1 MAVQDGPYNVKAI
14 ESSLQNHVDWMKR
27 IQALQLI
34 QAWAKSEK
42 AHSSPEFVNGIH
54 QLRDLVAEQ
63 VADIR
68 SSVSKEAS
76 LTISILAN
84 NMKDAAFGPLV
95 DVFLTS
101 LLKALGITIEV
112 IASAADSCIQ
122 SVLKS
127 SRIGHYAA
135 IPKLVEA
142 CASRNAS
149 LRKHAMEY
157 MTLTCNQWNPRS
169 MSRHGVPDQISKVLL
184 PALCDAN
191 GDVRAASRKCFWAF
205 HAVDTKKALLVFDKL
220 DSATKVKLIEE
231 GGSGFDFK
239 APTATP
245 SSSYPSGVT
254 SKTTFRSRSLKADGS
269 AKDMN
274 PVVTRLY
281 QPHYFQNRWQRR
293 ANLKE
298 AQDLRECTF
307 TPVILRKQLKTNVK
321 HAAVPMLELD
331 KLAIQ
336 GDLRGCV
343 SPVNA

>member
-1 MAVQDGPYNVKAI
+1 MLKSKGPYNVKAI
-14 ESSLQNHVDWMKR
+14 ESSLQNHVDWIKR

-84 NMKDAAFGPLV
+84 NMKDAAFDPLV

-112 IASAADSCIQ
+112 RITRKRGYIPIVITSAADSCIQ

-135 IPKLVEA
+135 IP
-142 CASRNAS
+142 N
-149 LRKHAMEY
+149 
-157 MTLTCNQWNPRS
+157 
-169 MSRHGVPDQISKVLL
+169 HGVPDQISKVLL

-231 GGSGFDFK
+231 GGSGFDYK

-254 SKTTFRSRSLKADGS
+254 SKTTFRSRSLEADGS
-269 AKDMN
+269 AKDVN

-298 AQDLRECTF
+298 ARDLRECTF

>member
-1 MAVQDGPYNVKAI
+1 MLKSKGPYNVKAI
-14 ESSLQNHVDWMKR
+14 ESSLQNQVDWMKR

-101 LLKALGITIEV
+101 LLKALGITIE
-112 IASAADSCIQ
+112 
-122 SVLKS
+122 
-127 SRIGHYAA
+127 
-135 IPKLVEA
+135 
-142 CASRNAS
+142 
-149 LRKHAMEY
+149 
-157 MTLTCNQWNPRS
+157 
-169 MSRHGVPDQISKVLL
+169 
-184 PALCDAN
+184 
-191 GDVRAASRKCFWAF
+191 
-205 HAVDTKKALLVFDKL
+205 
-220 DSATKVKLIEE
+220 
-231 GGSGFDFK
+231 
-239 APTATP
+239 
-245 SSSYPSGVT
+245 
-254 SKTTFRSRSLKADGS
+254 ADGS
-269 AKDMN
+269 AKDVN

-298 AQDLRECTF
+298 ARDLRECTF

>member
-1 MAVQDGPYNVKAI
+1 MLKSKGPYNVKAI

-101 LLKALGITIEV
+101 LLKALGITIE
-112 IASAADSCIQ
+112 
-122 SVLKS
+122 
-127 SRIGHYAA
+127 
-135 IPKLVEA
+135 
-142 CASRNAS
+142 
-149 LRKHAMEY
+149 
-157 MTLTCNQWNPRS
+157 
-169 MSRHGVPDQISKVLL
+169 
-184 PALCDAN
+184 
-191 GDVRAASRKCFWAF
+191 
-205 HAVDTKKALLVFDKL
+205 KKALLVFDKL

-254 SKTTFRSRSLKADGS
+254 SKTTFRSRSLEADGS
-269 AKDMN
+269 AKDVN

>member
-1 MAVQDGPYNVKAI
+1 MLKSKGPYNVKAI
-14 ESSLQNHVDWMKR
+14 ESSLQNQVDWMKR

-84 NMKDAAFGPLV
+84 NMKDAAFDPLV

-101 LLKALGITIEV
+101 LLKALGITIE
-112 IASAADSCIQ
+112 
-122 SVLKS
+122 
-127 SRIGHYAA
+127 
-135 IPKLVEA
+135 
-142 CASRNAS
+142 
-149 LRKHAMEY
+149 
-157 MTLTCNQWNPRS
+157 
-169 MSRHGVPDQISKVLL
+169 
-184 PALCDAN
+184 
-191 GDVRAASRKCFWAF
+191 
-205 HAVDTKKALLVFDKL
+205 KKALLVFDKL

-231 GGSGFDFK
+231 GGSGFDYK

-254 SKTTFRSRSLKADGS
+254 SKTTFRSRSLEADGS
-269 AKDMN
+269 AKDVN

>member
-1 MAVQDGPYNVKAI
+1 MLKLKGPYNVKAI
-14 ESSLQNHVDWMKR
+14 ESSLQNHVDWIKR

-112 IASAADSCIQ
+112 ITSAADSCIQ

-135 IPKLVEA
+135 IP
-142 CASRNAS
+142 N
-149 LRKHAMEY
+149 
-157 MTLTCNQWNPRS
+157 
-169 MSRHGVPDQISKVLL
+169 
-184 PALCDAN
+184 
-191 GDVRAASRKCFWAF
+191 
-205 HAVDTKKALLVFDKL
+205 
-220 DSATKVKLIEE
+220 ATKVKLIEE
-231 GGSGFDFK
+231 GGSGFDYK

-254 SKTTFRSRSLKADGS
+254 SKTTFRSRSLEADGS
-269 AKDMN
+269 AKDVN

>member
-1 MAVQDGPYNVKAI
+1 MLKSKGPYNVKAI
-14 ESSLQNHVDWMKR
+14 ESSLQNQVDWMKR

-84 NMKDAAFGPLV
+84 NMKDAAFDPLV

-101 LLKALGITIEV
+101 LLKALGITIE
-112 IASAADSCIQ
+112 
-122 SVLKS
+122 
-127 SRIGHYAA
+127 
-135 IPKLVEA
+135 
-142 CASRNAS
+142 
-149 LRKHAMEY
+149 
-157 MTLTCNQWNPRS
+157 
-169 MSRHGVPDQISKVLL
+169 
-184 PALCDAN
+184 
-191 GDVRAASRKCFWAF
+191 
-205 HAVDTKKALLVFDKL
+205 KKALLVFDKL

-231 GGSGFDFK
+231 GGSGFDYK

-254 SKTTFRSRSLKADGS
+254 SKTTFRSRSLEADGS
-269 AKDMN
+269 AKDVN

-298 AQDLRECTF
+298 ARDLRECTF